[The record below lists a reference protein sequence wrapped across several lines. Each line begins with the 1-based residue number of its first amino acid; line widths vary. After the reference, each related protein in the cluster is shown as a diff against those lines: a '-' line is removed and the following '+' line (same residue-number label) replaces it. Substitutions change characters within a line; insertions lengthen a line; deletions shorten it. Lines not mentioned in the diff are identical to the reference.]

1 MRSKRIESLLKEF
14 MALPTVTGTADEKL
28 ALPFYRTFFSSLPYF
43 QKNATHW
50 GTFPCS
56 EDRLHREIAW
66 GLVRGK
72 TTRTVVLI
80 HHMDVVDVEAFGDA
94 QALAYRPDGVKPL
107 FREGAIPV
115 DDDVRA
121 DLQGDTWIFGR
132 GTCDMKGG
140 AAIQLTLLEEWA
152 QKASKGELPEGSL
165 LVIGVPDEE
174 TGSAGMRA
182 AASLFAKL
190 EEQFGLQYILMIDA
204 EPHHRPSPDT
214 RVIHDGSI
222 GKMMPVVLA
231 RGKSV
236 HLGDVYAGLNPIH
249 LMSALVRQTELW
261 PAMVEHRGNATTPGA
276 TWLGLRDRRK
286 AYNVSLPELA
296 GGYLNVLTL
305 TRTPQEILSAL
316 CREAAIAGA
325 KVLAD
330 RKGSYLAYRQETP
343 LAPDEPAPLSVQV
356 LTVQALKTALQE
368 QNVDIASL
376 EKPIAEK
383 VKNGDLDFREGAL
396 QLMQA
401 YLAHWQSEDACFL
414 IGLAAPYYPPVN
426 NADLASRNATDAL
439 VAELSRFVA
448 THFDQ
453 TLYVDN
459 YFRGICDL
467 SYAMFTADSATISF
481 VEHNVLFWNQGYS
494 IPLDAI
500 RRYTMPV
507 LNIGPWGKDLHTI
520 RERVHREDLTIK
532 TPALMEEAIEQA
544 WKKL

>member
-14 MALPTVTGTADEKL
+14 MALPTVTGTTDENL
-28 ALPFYRTFFSSLPYF
+28 ALSFYRTFFSSLPYF
-43 QKNATHW
+43 QENTRQW
-50 GTFPCS
+50 GTFPCPN
-56 EDRLHREIAW
+56 DRLHREIAW

-80 HHMDVVDVEAFGDA
+80 HHMDVVDVDAFGDA
-94 QALAYRPDGVKPL
+94 QALAYRPDGMKPL
-107 FREGAIPV
+107 FQEGAIPV
-115 DDDVRA
+115 NDDVRA

-140 AAIQLTLLEEWA
+140 AAIQLTLLEEWT
-152 QKASKGELPEGSL
+152 QKAMEGNIPEGSL

-182 AASLFAKL
+182 AASLFAEL

-222 GKMMPVVLA
+222 GKVMPVVLA

-236 HLGDVYAGLNPIH
+236 HLGDIYAGLNPIH

-276 TWLGLRDRRK
+276 TWLGLSDRRK
-286 AYNVSLPELA
+286 AYNVSLPEFA

-305 TRTPQEILSAL
+305 EHTPQEILTAL

-330 RKGSYLAYRQETP
+330 RKGSYLVYRQETP
-343 LAPDEPAPLSVQV
+343 FAPDKPSPLSVQV
-356 LTVQALKTALQE
+356 LTVEALKTALIE
-368 QNVDIASL
+368 QKVDLATL
-376 EKPIAEK
+376 EAPIAEK
-383 VKNGDLDFREGAL
+383 VKNGDVDFREGAL
-396 QLMQA
+396 QLMET
-401 YLAHWQSEDACFL
+401 YLHHWQSEDPCFL

-426 NADLASRNATDAL
+426 NADLTSRKATDAL
-439 VAELSRFVA
+439 VAELSRFVS

-467 SYAMFTADSATISF
+467 SYAMFTADPATISF
-481 VEHNVLFWNQGYS
+481 VEQNVLFWNQGYC

-500 RRYTMPV
+500 RHYTMPV
-507 LNIGPWGKDLHTI
+507 LNIGPWGKDLHNVT
-520 RERVHREDLTIK
+520 ERVHREDLTIK

>member
-14 MALPTVTGTADEKL
+14 MALPTVTGTADENL
-28 ALPFYRTFFSSLPYF
+28 ALSFYHTFFSSLPYF
-43 QKNATHW
+43 QKNTRQW
-50 GTFPCS
+50 GTFPCPN
-56 EDRLHREIAW
+56 DRFHREIAW

-80 HHMDVVDVEAFGDA
+80 HHMDVVDVDAFGDA
-94 QALAYRPDGVKPL
+94 QALAYRPDGMKPL
-107 FREGAIPV
+107 FQEGAIPV

-121 DLQGDTWIFGR
+121 DLQDDTWIFGR

-140 AAIQLTLLEEWA
+140 AAIQLTLLEEWT
-152 QKASKGELPEGSL
+152 QKAMEGNIPEGSL

-182 AASLFAKL
+182 AASLFAEL

-204 EPHHRPSPDT
+204 EPHHRPSSDT

-261 PAMVEHRGNATTPGA
+261 PAMIEHRGNATTPGA
-276 TWLGLRDRRK
+276 TWLGLSDRRK
-286 AYNVSLPELA
+286 TYNVSLPEFA

-305 TRTPQEILSAL
+305 EHTPQEILTAL

-343 LAPDEPAPLSVQV
+343 FVPDEPAPLSVQV
-356 LTVQALKTALQE
+356 LTVEALKTALQE
-368 QNVDIASL
+368 QKIDLATL
-376 EKPIAEK
+376 EAPIADK

-396 QLMQA
+396 QLMET
-401 YLAHWQSEDACFL
+401 YLRHWQSEDPCFV

-426 NADLASRNATDAL
+426 NRDLSTRKTTDAL
-439 VAELSRFVA
+439 VDHLSRFVEK
-448 THFDQ
+448 HFGQ
-453 TLYVDN
+453 SLYVDN

-467 SYAMFTADSATISF
+467 SYAMFAADPATISF
-481 VEHNVLFWNQGYS
+481 VEQNVLFWNQGYS
-494 IPLDAI
+494 IPLDRI
-500 RRYTMPV
+500 SRYTMPV
-507 LNIGPWGKDLHTI
+507 LNIGPWGKDLHNVT
-520 RERVHREDLTIK
+520 ERVHRGDLTIK
-532 TPALMEEAIEQA
+532 TPALMEEAIKQA